1 MGGFCKYLAE
11 VNEITVMYK
20 KNPTNNPHK
29 QPFRLEDR
37 VFVYFYVYFYTAWGN
52 LITKSLSSVLG
63 VKFSSTILKQ
73 NYSFGHFKC
82 LFFISLKTIITNKT
96 CV

>member
-11 VNEITVMYK
+11 VDEIPVLYK
-20 KNPTNNPHK
+20 KNKQTNNPHK

-82 LFFISLKTIITNKT
+82 LFFYKPQDNYNK
-96 CV
+96 